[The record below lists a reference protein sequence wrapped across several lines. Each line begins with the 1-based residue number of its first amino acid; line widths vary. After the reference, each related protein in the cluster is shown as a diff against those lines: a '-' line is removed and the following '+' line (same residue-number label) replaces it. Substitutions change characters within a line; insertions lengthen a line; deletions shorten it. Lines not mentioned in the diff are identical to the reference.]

1 MNPIIFLDIDG
12 VLNTTNYNA
21 LNHFYRRHEA
31 EIKGLQFSSPNLR
44 CRTRDKYG
52 HLFDI
57 TAVRYLSLLISQTD
71 ADIVIS
77 STWRLSGLSVMREMW
92 EYRNLPGN
100 VIDITPTIYDE
111 PRRGKEIYSWC
122 TNHGVSDKYVILDD
136 DSDMLPSQM
145 NNFVKCSTDFGLD
158 YLGYGKALA
167 ILTR

>member
-12 VLNTTNYNA
+12 VLNTTNYNS

-31 EIKGLQFSSPNLR
+31 EIKGLQFSSPDLR

-77 STWRLSGLSVMREMW
+77 STWKLSGLSVMREMW
-92 EYRNLPGN
+92 KYRSLPGN
-100 VIDITPTIYDE
+100 VIDITPTLPNE
-111 PRRGKEIYSWC
+111 PRGKEIAKWC
-122 TNHGVSDKYVILDD
+122 EDNNFTGNYVILDD
-136 DSDMLPSQM
+136 DSDMLPEQIS
-145 NNFVKCSTDFGLD
+145 NFAQCSTNYGLD
-158 YLGYGKALA
+158 YLVYGKALS